1 MPWRPAMA
9 NPFAN
14 SIKFLAAINLLASP
28 HGATIK
34 TLMEHLSISRRT
46 AFRLLEALEE
56 LGLPLIDE
64 QSGPRVEKVYRL
76 MDSYV
81 LKLPNMAIPN
91 PGLTGQEIEII
102 TSLLDLCEKIQKL
115 GDKSIFNSIR
125 QKITVLLPEEKD
137 KQRKEQTHD

>member
-1 MPWRPAMA
+1 MA

-28 HGATIK
+28 QGATIK

-81 LKLPNMAIPN
+81 LKLPNMAILN
-91 PGLTGQEIEII
+91 PGLTAQEIE
-102 TSLLDLCEKIQKL
+102 TLLTLLEYHEKLQKL
-115 GDKSIFNSIR
+115 EKASTINAIR
-125 QKITVLLPEEKD
+125 QKIMALIPKGLD
-137 KQRKEQTHD
+137 KLTNRGAMF